1 MIHNP
6 RKLLKS
12 HTSNYKHKSRKEQM
26 PLKEIPMQTKKV
38 GDLPIE
44 NNFLY

>member
-1 MIHNP
+1 
-6 RKLLKS
+6 
-12 HTSNYKHKSRKEQM
+12 M